1 MLDTQKWKAGIRC
14 ARMLEIPIQIRHEHL
29 LLKAEHPNMKRVI
42 TAESR
47 MQTIPEITRDSWT
60 SFA

>member
-1 MLDTQKWKAGIRC
+1 
-14 ARMLEIPIQIRHEHL
+14 MLEIPIQIRHEHL